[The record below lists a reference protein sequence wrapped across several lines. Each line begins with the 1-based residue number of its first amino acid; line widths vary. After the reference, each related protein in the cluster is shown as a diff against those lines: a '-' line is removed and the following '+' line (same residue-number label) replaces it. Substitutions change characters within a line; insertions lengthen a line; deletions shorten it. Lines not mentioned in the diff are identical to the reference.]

1 MDNIAND
8 FTECDLKHFIQIQRG
23 EDEMNFCGCR
33 EEIKGGTF
41 RKIRTIQDR

>member
-23 EDEMNFCGCR
+23 EDEMKWIYNIIFNYQ
-33 EEIKGGTF
+33 EYYKVIHMVTN
-41 RKIRTIQDR
+41 